1 MLQRFNLDSF
11 LSGPVDLMLISN
23 WSKRGAFLEHFFNPV
38 SLERNLNASSSAHQS
53 ILKVDSQQTPLQKQA
68 SEIPIQMHI

>member
-1 MLQRFNLDSF
+1 M
-11 LSGPVDLMLISN
+11 DLMLISN
-23 WSKRGAFLEHFFNPV
+23 WSNRGTFLEHFFNPV

-53 ILKVDSQQTPLQKQA
+53 ILNVDSQQLPLQKEA